1 MLVPEIAP
9 YIKDNNNCNSH
20 GKDIYL
26 QLIEYT
32 YCTGEYDKDNHT
44 FIYFAD
50 SSEHAGDGEMEWS
63 CGHCSRR
70 IEWVGN
76 NPRVEAI

>member
-1 MLVPEIAP
+1 MLVPDMAA

-26 QLIEYT
+26 QLVEYS
-32 YCTGEYDKDNHT
+32 YYGGRYDKGSHT
-44 FIYFAD
+44 FIYD
-50 SSEHAGDGEMEWS
+50 SDTGEHAGDGEMEWS

-76 NPRVEAI
+76 NPRVEVE